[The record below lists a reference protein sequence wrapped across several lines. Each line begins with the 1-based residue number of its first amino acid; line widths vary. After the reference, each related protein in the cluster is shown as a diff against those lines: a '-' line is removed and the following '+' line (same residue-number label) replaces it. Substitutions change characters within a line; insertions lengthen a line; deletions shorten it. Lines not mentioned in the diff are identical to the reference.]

1 MEKVNV
7 KTYLFPNI
15 TVVIFSLVNAIYLVG
30 VHPCHY
36 GRIWICTPGRI
47 FSLRGLIPLKKMLN
61 PAETTVVCESYRF
74 LSTTLLLIEV

>member
-1 MEKVNV
+1 MEKANI

-15 TVVIFSLVNAIYLVG
+15 TVVIFSLVNAIYLLG
-30 VHPCHY
+30 VHPCHK
-36 GRIWICTPGRI
+36 GRIGICTPGRI
-47 FSLRGLIPLKKMLN
+47 FSLRGLIPLKKILN

>member
-30 VHPCHY
+30 VLPCHY

-47 FSLRGLIPLKKMLN
+47 FSLRGLIPLKKILN
-61 PAETTVVCESYRF
+61 SVETTVVCESYRF
-74 LSTTLLLIEV
+74 LNTTLLLIEV

>member
-36 GRIWICTPGRI
+36 GRIWICTPGRY
-47 FSLRGLIPLKKMLN
+47 SHCVG
-61 PAETTVVCESYRF
+61 
-74 LSTTLLLIEV
+74 